1 MGTLEETK
9 ELQRADLE
17 RALRE
22 PTPMTDEMRLWIA
35 CQLYEREDV
44 LNDTEGKV
52 DWVRVVNVVAREL
65 VRTGFTV
72 VQVTSNVEASS

>member
-22 PTPMTDEMRLWIA
+22 PTPMPDEMRLWIA

-65 VRTGFTV
+65 VRTGFAV

>member
-22 PTPMTDEMRLWIA
+22 PTPMPDEMRLWIA

>member
-1 MGTLEETK
+1 MGTFEETK

-22 PTPMTDEMRLWIA
+22 PTPMPDEMRLWIA

>member
-1 MGTLEETK
+1 MGLLEQTK
-9 ELQRADLE
+9 ELQQADLE

-22 PTPMTDEMRLWIA
+22 PTPMPEEVRLWIA
-35 CQLYEREDV
+35 DQLYEREEV

-65 VRTGFTV
+65 VRTGFAV